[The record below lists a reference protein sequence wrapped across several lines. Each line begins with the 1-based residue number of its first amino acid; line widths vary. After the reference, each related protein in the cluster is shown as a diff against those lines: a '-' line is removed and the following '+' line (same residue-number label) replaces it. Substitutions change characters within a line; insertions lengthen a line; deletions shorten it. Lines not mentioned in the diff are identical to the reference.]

1 MMAAIS
7 IGEAI
12 GGATSDQTARL
23 EALIDA
29 FGLPTTAEGNR
40 ELVLSKMKSDK
51 KRASGVQRWV
61 MPRPQGGV
69 ELRTDVPQSVID
81 GALDRVLV
89 DQSR

>member
-1 MMAAIS
+1 
-7 IGEAI
+7 
-12 GGATSDQTARL
+12 
-23 EALIDA
+23 
-29 FGLPTTAEGNR
+29 
-40 ELVLSKMKSDK
+40 MKSDK